1 MLGCVWLFWN
11 HMDCSWPDS
20 SVHGISKARIL
31 EWVSISFSKS
41 SSWLRDQTCVS
52 CTGRWVLHH
61 WATREAHHV
70 YYPQINCYSRSFVDP
85 PSSVQLLSHVW
96 LCNLWTTACQA
107 SLTITNSQSLLKL
120 MSIEL
125 VMPSNYLILCCPL
138 ILLSSIF
145 PTIRVFSKESVFC
158 IRWTKYWSFSFSI
171 SPYDALVDPLN
182 QSFPSKIF
190 KKNSQFFFYLFFFF
204 WSFSW

>member
-1 MLGCVWLFWN
+1 
-11 HMDCSWPDS
+11 MDCSWPDS
-20 SVHGISKARIL
+20 SVHGICKARIL
-31 EWVSISFSKS
+31 EWVSISFSKR
-41 SSWLRDQTCVS
+41 SSWLRDQTCAS

-61 WATREAHHV
+61 WATREAYHV
-70 YYPQINCYSRSFVDP
+70 YYPKINCYSRSFVDP
-85 PSSVQLLSHVW
+85 SSSVQLLSHVW
-96 LCNLWTTACQA
+96 LCNPWTTACQA

-120 MSIEL
+120 MSIAS

-138 ILLSSIF
+138 ILLFSIF

-158 IRWTKYWSFSFSI
+158 IRWPKYWSFSFSI

-190 KKNSQFFFYLFFFF
+190 KKISQFFF
-204 WSFSW
+204 